1 MESVKAKPAHKRPL
15 MSGQI
20 YDIGRK
26 IKALHAKNLKPEYGL
41 WESEAWKNF
50 VSKYLEPAL
59 KEQDFLLGGH
69 DPKQKTNRFF
79 DHFTDNSKNKNETES
94 DQDSEDSNAW
104 NYDNGINFNDYFNDD
119 VADEAN
125 DDSDKNTLRNDIFEI
140 EFGDK
145 ADPQD
150 VKEKFYSS
158 HIYMTTLEKNV
169 DDLLGELGI

>member
-1 MESVKAKPAHKRPL
+1 M
-15 MSGQI
+15 
-20 YDIGRK
+20 
-26 IKALHAKNLKPEYGL
+26 
-41 WESEAWKNF
+41 
-50 VSKYLEPAL
+50 
-59 KEQDFLLGGH
+59 
-69 DPKQKTNRFF
+69 
-79 DHFTDNSKNKNETES
+79 
-94 DQDSEDSNAW
+94 
-104 NYDNGINFNDYFNDD
+104 
-119 VADEAN
+119 ADEAN